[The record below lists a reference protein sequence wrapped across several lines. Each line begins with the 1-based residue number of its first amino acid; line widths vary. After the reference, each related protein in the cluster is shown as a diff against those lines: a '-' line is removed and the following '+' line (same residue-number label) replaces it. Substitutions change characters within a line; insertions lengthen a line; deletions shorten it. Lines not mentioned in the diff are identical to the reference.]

1 MWSRSLPFLL
11 STGVSLLAAGCFI
24 DSGPFP
30 SQATGGEAGSGAGGT
45 AGSGATSSGGTGGS
59 GGSGG
64 TTTTTAPPECTVAE
78 DCPDHGAC
86 TTRACEDG
94 KCVHTDKPAGTAVSD
109 ESMTDCVD
117 VVCDSTGAETTVPD
131 DTEVPEDTPE
141 ECTTKICSQ
150 GREQIVNVAD
160 DTLCGEQPSNPCQEQ
175 VCTAG
180 QCGVQNKPDGT
191 TFPDQWPNDCATTK
205 CEGGAGYYIGGFNGM
220 CGADQ
225 TPNDCFM
232 PFCNVATLPGQCI
245 SYFVEANT
253 PCKKPNSM
261 NGFCDSLGNCN

>member
-1 MWSRSLPFLL
+1 MMARSLPFLL

-30 SQATGGEAGSGAGGT
+30 SQGTGGEAASGGGGT

-59 GGSGG
+59 GG
-64 TTTTTAPPECTVAE
+64 TTTTTTTVPPECTAAE
-78 DCPDHGAC
+78 DCPDHGTC

-94 KCVHTDKPAGTAVSD
+94 KCVHTDKPAGAAVSD

-117 VVCDSTGAETTVPD
+117 VVCDGDGAETTVPD

-150 GREQIVNVAD
+150 GREAIVNVAD
-160 DTLCGEQPSNPCQEQ
+160 GTLCGEQPSNPCQEQ
-175 VCTAG
+175 ACAAG
-180 QCGVQNKPDGT
+180 QCLLQNKPDGT
-191 TFPDQWPNDCATTK
+191 TFPDDYPSDCATTK
-205 CEGGAGYYIGGFNGM
+205 CEGGTGYYVGGPNGM
-220 CGADQ
+220 CGAD
-225 TPNDCFM
+225 PNPDNCLV
-232 PFCNVATLPGQCI
+232 PYCNVATLPGECI
-245 SYFVEANT
+245 TYFVPANT
-253 PCKKPNSM
+253 PCKKPNNS